1 MSDVIGDPG
10 RLAALAESGLL
21 DSPGD
26 GGFDR
31 FTRLV
36 AEVLHVP
43 VALFT
48 IVTPER
54 QVLKSTVGVGELRE
68 TPLSHSFCRHVVDTG
83 APLEVVDARS
93 HPRVHDN
100 PAIQDFGII
109 AYLGMP
115 LVTRGGLRLGALCA
129 IDHTPR
135 QWTGRDHG
143 VLEDLA
149 AAMMAEI
156 ELRLANRQV
165 AAAAAELHFAA
176 THDSL
181 TRVGNRRALMADLAS
196 VIAEGRPATFA
207 VIDVLGMRTFNE
219 GHGHLAG
226 DELLSRV
233 AGRLEDALVGEGEVY
248 RLGGAKFC
256 AILGAPEPLE
266 PALERLGVECRAVTL
281 ALPAEAADVD
291 AALRLADARL

>member
-1 MSDVIGDPG
+1 MTDVIGDPA

-21 DSPGD
+21 DSPSD
-26 GGFDR
+26 AGFDR

-115 LVTRGGLRLGALCA
+115 LVTRDGIRLGALCA
-129 IDHTPR
+129 IDHSPR
-135 QWTGRDHG
+135 EWSGRDHG

-149 AAMMAEI
+149 AAMIAEI
-156 ELRLANRQV
+156 ELRRANRQV

-176 THDSL
+176 THDTL

-196 VIAEGRPATFA
+196 VIADGRPAFFA
-207 VIDVLGMRTFNE
+207 IIDILGMRTFNDL
-219 GHGHLAG
+219 HGHVAG
-226 DELLSRV
+226 DELLARV
-233 AGRLEDALVGEGEVY
+233 ARRLEDALVGDGEVY

-256 AILGAPEPLE
+256 AILGAPEPLDA
-266 PALERLGVECRAVTL
+266 ALERLGVESRAVVVS
-281 ALPAEAADVD
+281 LPAEAADVD

>member
-1 MSDVIGDPG
+1 VNDVIGDPA

-21 DSPGD
+21 DSPRE

-83 APLEVVDARS
+83 APMEVVDARA

-115 LVTRGGLRLGALCA
+115 LVTRDGIRLGALCA
-129 IDHTPR
+129 IDHKPR

-181 TRVGNRRALMADLAS
+181 TRVGNRRALMADLAT
-196 VIAEGRPATFA
+196 VIEDGRPAMFA
-207 VIDVLGMRTFNE
+207 VIDVLGMRAFNDA
-219 GHGHLAG
+219 HGHMAG
-226 DELLSRV
+226 DELLARV
-233 AGRLEDALVGEGEVY
+233 ARRLEDALLAEGDIY

-256 AILGAPEPLE
+256 AILGSLEPLE
-266 PALERLGVECRAVTL
+266 PALERLGVECQASAVE
-281 ALPAEAADVD
+281 LPSEAADVD
-291 AALRLADARL
+291 AVLRLADARL

>member
-1 MSDVIGDPG
+1 VTDVIGDPA

-21 DSPGD
+21 DSPREA
-26 GGFDR
+26 GFDR

-83 APLEVVDARS
+83 APLEVADSRS

-115 LVTRGGLRLGALCA
+115 LVTRDGIRLGALCA
-129 IDHTPR
+129 IDHKPR

-181 TRVGNRRALMADLAS
+181 TRVGNRRALMADLGT
-196 VIAEGRPATFA
+196 VIEDGRPAMFA
-207 VIDVLGMRTFNE
+207 VIDVLGMRAFNDA
-219 GHGHLAG
+219 HGHMAG
-226 DELLSRV
+226 DELLARV
-233 AGRLEDALVGEGEVY
+233 ARRLEDALLAEGDIY

-256 AILGAPEPLE
+256 AILGSLEPLE
-266 PALERLGVECRAVTL
+266 PALERLGVECQASAVE
-281 ALPAEAADVD
+281 LPSEAADVD
-291 AALRLADARL
+291 AVLRLADARL